1 MTIQSVAGFQA
12 DLSEM
17 RRGACPTLGR
27 PMRTGDGLLARLR
40 PNDCRLTLAQ
50 LRALAHAAADHGNGI
65 LEVTARGS
73 LQIRGVREESVRPLE
88 QAVFAAGIV
97 PASGVMVE
105 IPPLAGI
112 DPEELIDPLPVADE
126 IRRLVD
132 VHRPALALAPKLA
145 ITVDGGGRF
154 HLGAVTAD
162 VRLTAV
168 DRERFLLAVG
178 GTNASARGAAVVARA
193 EAASAVLQVL
203 EAIAAIG
210 PMARGKNIEPAK
222 LSVGGACVADVAVS
236 SAAPSYLGVQ
246 TLGVALPDA
255 CATDER
261 LGRDAAT
268 IEVAHPVTT
277 VGIAFPYRQ
286 AHAADIIAFLD
297 EIEILGLSDIRLSPG
312 HGLIL
317 TGLHRGDALSA
328 EAAARRHGF
337 WTSPAEPRANI
348 SLCAGTSGC
357 ASAHFDTR
365 AVAEEIARNTPGLL
379 DGSLVLHLSGC
390 PKGCAHPAPAVLTLT
405 GAPSGYRLVV
415 NGAASDAPALYIA
428 AKDLGIALG
437 RLASLVAGAKEAGET
452 VGDCIRRLGASQI
465 AEALGTGLTL
475 DGQ

>member
-1 MTIQSVAGFQA
+1 MAVQSIAGLKA
-12 DLSEM
+12 DISEM

-40 PNDCRLTLAQ
+40 PNDCRLTIGQ

-73 LQIRGVREESVRPLE
+73 LQIRGVRSETVRPLE
-88 QAVFAAGIV
+88 EAVFAAAIT

-105 IPPLAGI
+105 VPPLAGLDPGERI
-112 DPEELIDPLPVADE
+112 DPRPVAED
-126 IRRLVD
+126 IRRAIDGHVPPLT
-132 VHRPALALAPKLA
+132 LAPKLA

-162 VRLTAV
+162 VRLTAI
-168 DRERFLLAVG
+168 DGARFLLAVG
-178 GTNASARGAAVVARA
+178 GTNASARKVAIVDRQDAV
-193 EAASAVLQVL
+193 SAVLVVVD
-203 EAIAAIG
+203 AIAAIG
-210 PMARGKNIEPAK
+210 PAARGK
-222 LSVGGACVADVAVS
+222 DVTLDMLDAIGNSSAVDISVS
-236 SAAPSYLGVQ
+236 SDGPSFLGIQ
-246 TLGVALPDA
+246 TLGGSGPPAEEISIVGVALP
-255 CATDER
+255 
-261 LGRDAAT
+261 
-268 IEVAHPVTT
+268 
-277 VGIAFPYRQ
+277 YRQ
-286 AHAADIIAFLD
+286 AQSTDLLAFLD

-317 TGLHRGDALSA
+317 TGLHRGEAMRA
-328 EAAARRHGF
+328 EEAALRHGF
-337 WTSPAEPRANI
+337 WTSPAEPRASL

-365 AVAEEIARNTPGLL
+365 AAAEEVARNMPGLL
-379 DGSLVLHLSGC
+379 DGSLTLHLSGC
-390 PKGCAHPAPAVLTLT
+390 PKGCAHPGAAALTLT
-405 GAPSGYRLVV
+405 GAPSGYGLVV
-415 NGAASDAPALYIA
+415 NGAASDEPALYIA

-465 AEALGTGLTL
+465 AAALGTGLTL